1 MINRTLI
8 RIKVIQLLY
17 SFFLTKD
24 DTTLKGAL
32 AQLSISFEKS
42 YELYNYLLLLMIE
55 LTELQDRRLDDAKN
69 KYLPSEEDLN
79 PNMRFVENK
88 FIEKLK
94 TDDTLQDYISE
105 NKLTWKNDDIYL
117 KLLLDKVVN
126 SDVYKNYMSAESSD
140 YEKDCEFWK
149 QLMKQ
154 VILPDENLAD
164 LLEKKSVYWNDDLE
178 TMGTFTLKTIR
189 RFAENEKNPVL
200 PMFKDDEDRE
210 LGKRLF
216 LKTIDQKEENDKL
229 IDKYVTEKWDVER
242 LAFMDRIIMDVC
254 LAEIKGF
261 LSIPTSVSLN
271 EYIEIAKYY
280 STPKSGTFINGIL
293 NAIVRDL
300 KAQKVIIKD

>member
-79 PNMRFVENK
+79 PNIRFVENK

-94 TDDTLQDYISE
+94 NDDTLQDYISE

-126 SDVYKNYMSAESSD
+126 SDVYKNYMSAESTD
-140 YEKDCEFWK
+140 YEKDCEIWK

-154 VILPDENLAD
+154 IILPDENLAD
-164 LLEKKSVYWNDDLE
+164 LLEKKSVYWNDDLD

-189 RFAENEKNPVL
+189 RFAENEKEPIL

-210 LGKRLF
+210 LAESYHQHNNDEYVRLPYDTDKDIALVF
-216 LKTIDQKEENDKL
+216 VDDRRLGELSFIFHNNDTGE
-229 IDKYVTEKWDVER
+229 YN
-242 LAFMDRIIMDVC
+242 
-254 LAEIKGF
+254 EIRF
-261 LSIPTSVSLN
+261 LSGDWTRGKPVCIG
-271 EYIEIAKYY
+271 E
-280 STPKSGTFINGIL
+280 F
-293 NAIVRDL
+293 
-300 KAQKVIIKD
+300 